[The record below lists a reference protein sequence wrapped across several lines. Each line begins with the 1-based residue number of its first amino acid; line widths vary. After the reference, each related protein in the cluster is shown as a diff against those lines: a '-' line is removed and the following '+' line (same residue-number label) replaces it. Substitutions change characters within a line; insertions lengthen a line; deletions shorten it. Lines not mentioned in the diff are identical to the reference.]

1 MGFINIEQFIQSEDD
16 LHQLDI
22 LGKILEQISEGV
34 MVVNDKRQIIY
45 INSAFEIVT
54 GYNRNEVYMQ
64 NPKILQSGLHDK
76 HFYHKLWQMIS
87 LEGSWSGEIW
97 NKRKNG
103 EFFLEWLTISEVKN
117 PDGLVQGYIG
127 VFSDITDR
135 KKAEDELKMLAHYD
149 ALTGVPNRH
158 SFTKRFSDLLDIS
171 NQSQQKLALLF
182 LDLDRFKQINDSLG
196 HEAGDKLLM
205 EVASRLQEL
214 IKNKDVI
221 ARLGG
226 DEFVIILSNIKH
238 QRESVHISEK
248 IIEILKKPFNIDGQ
262 EVYITTSIGIS
273 FFPNDGSSSEIL
285 LKKADK
291 AMYMSKLNGRNQYEI
306 YHEGMVHSDKSQ
318 IKMAAQLRKAWKNNE
333 LYLLYQPII
342 NVKSG
347 KIEGI
352 EAKCHWKSNE
362 FGEIL
367 HEGLISLAE
376 ETGLIIPISNWIL
389 DQVCEDIKYINLVG
403 YPGIKAT
410 VNISPLHFQQ
420 EHFVKDIKYAIE
432 DSNIPAR
439 RIELELS
446 ESVIMPHASLV
457 KSKLIELKKVGVK
470 LTIDRFGAGY
480 SSLSYLHRFPIDKL
494 KIDQSFIQNIGKYED
509 DASIVEAII
518 HLGKHLHLLVA
529 AEGVLN
535 DRHFKYLKKLGC
547 DAIQGQ
553 YISPPLHLEELLEL
567 LKEWDPSL
575 IL

>member
-1 MGFINIEQFIQSEDD
+1 MGFINVEQFIHTDD
-16 LHQLDI
+16 LNQLDI
-22 LGKILEQISEGV
+22 IGKILEQISESV
-34 MVVNDKRQIIY
+34 MVVNEKRQIIY

-54 GYNRNEVYMQ
+54 GYNRHEVYLQ
-64 NPKILQSGLHDK
+64 NPRILQSGLHDK
-76 HFYHKLWQMIS
+76 HFYHKLWQTIS

-103 EFFLEWLTISEVKN
+103 EFFLEWLTISEVKSS
-117 PDGLVQGYIG
+117 DGFIQGYIG

-135 KKAEDELKMLAHYD
+135 KRAEDELRMLAHYD

-171 NQSQQKLALLF
+171 QQFQQKLALLF

-196 HEAGDKLLM
+196 HEAGDKLLI

-214 IKNKDVI
+214 IKNKDII

-238 QRESVHISEK
+238 QRESVHIAKK
-248 IIEILKKPFNIDGQ
+248 IIDSLTKPFNIDGH

-273 FFPNDGSSSEIL
+273 FFPNDGSNSEIL

-306 YHEGMVHSDKSQ
+306 YHEGIIHSDKSQ
-318 IKMAAQLRKAWKNNE
+318 IKMEAQLRKSLKNNE

-342 NVKSG
+342 NGQSG
-347 KIEGI
+347 EIEGI
-352 EAKCHWKSNE
+352 EAECYWKNKE
-362 FGEIL
+362 FGEVSP
-367 HEGLISLAE
+367 EELISLAE
-376 ETGLIIPISNWIL
+376 ETGLIIPISNWVL
-389 DQVCEDIKYINLVG
+389 SQVSEDIKYINLAG
-403 YPGIKAT
+403 FSRIKAM

-420 EHFVKDIKYAIE
+420 ENFLKDVTSAIE
-432 DSNIPAR
+432 NSNIPAR
-439 RIELELS
+439 KIELELA
-446 ESVIMPHASLV
+446 EVVIMPQASLV
-457 KSKLIELKKVGVK
+457 KTKLVELKKIGVK
-470 LTIDRFGAGY
+470 LTIDGFGAGY

-494 KIDQSFIQNIGKYED
+494 KIDQSFIQNLGKYED

-518 HLGKHLHLLVA
+518 HLGKHLHIQVA

-535 DRHFKYLKKLGC
+535 DKHLKYLKKLGC
-547 DAIQGQ
+547 DVIQGH
-553 YISPPLHLEELLEL
+553 YISPPLHLEELLEF